1 MNDVALTV
9 ADDLNLYVLGGTDVT
24 LDEARSV
31 AEGGQSLGRSSLE
44 EGDEILAVAHD
55 AHALA
60 AAALGSLDHDGKAI
74 LIDEILGIL
83 KVGDGTIGTGDDGN
97 TGFDG
102 QLTGLGLVT
111 KDLEVLD
118 LGSDEGNARI
128 GTGLSELGT
137 LGKEPVSR
145 MDGIDA
151 IVLGNLDEILNIE
164 VRTDGSSRG
173 REEEGLIGAPAMRA
187 VAILKGVDGHGL
199 HVELGGGTDDA
210 GCNFRSIGCCIAG
223 REEND
228 IGEWIRKSSITCV
241 SRGNEGKMHAAYC
254 LIDA

>member
-1 MNDVALTV
+1 MDDVALTV
-9 ADDLNLYVLGGTDVT
+9 TDDLNLDVLGGANVA

-31 AEGGQSLGRSSLE
+31 AEGGQSLGRCRLE
-44 EGDEILAVAHD
+44 EGDEVLSLAHD

-60 AAALGSLDHDGKAI
+60 AATLGGLDHDGKAI
-74 LIDEILGIL
+74 LIDKILGIL
-83 KVGDGTIGTGDDGN
+83 KISDGTIGTRDDGN
-97 TGFDG
+97 AGVDG

-128 GTGLSELGT
+128 GTGLGKLST
-137 LGKEPVSR
+137 LGKESISR

-151 IVLGNLDEILNIE
+151 TVLGNLDEILNVEIG
-164 VRTDGSSRG
+164 TDRSSRG
-173 REEEGLIGAPAMRA
+173 REEERLIGAPAMRV

-199 HVELGGGTDDA
+199 HVELGSGTDDA

-223 REEND
+223 RVLY
-228 IGEWIRKSSITCV
+228 IKKTTRRK
-241 SRGNEGKMHAAYC
+241 RYW
-254 LIDA
+254 